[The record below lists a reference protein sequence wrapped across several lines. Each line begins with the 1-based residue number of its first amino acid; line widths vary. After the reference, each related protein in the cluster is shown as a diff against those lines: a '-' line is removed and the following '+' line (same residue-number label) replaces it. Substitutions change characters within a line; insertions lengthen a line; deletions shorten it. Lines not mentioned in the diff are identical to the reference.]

1 MAALRPLPIDKL
13 PAAAQDFPRTGFAV
27 QGVADAAAGWG
38 REAKIGVHCIHGTGV
53 RRMRIVLEL
62 DTDVARA
69 LQQPPASGP
78 SSAPAAELQRLAV
91 QRGLRLQPMH
101 PRAADP
107 GLARYF
113 FVDVPDGAANEA
125 TIAALRQCGAVNAAY
140 TKPADEA
147 P

>member
-1 MAALRPLPIDKL
+1 
-13 PAAAQDFPRTGFAV
+13 
-27 QGVADAAAGWG
+27 
-38 REAKIGVHCIHGTGV
+38 
-53 RRMRIVLEL
+53 MRIVLEL

-69 LQQPPASGP
+69 LQQPPAGGP
-78 SSAPAAELQRLAV
+78 SSAPAAELQRLAA

-101 PRAADP
+101 PRTADAR
-107 GLARYF
+107 LARYF